1 MALESKV
8 TASKAEEAA
17 ASGDPE
23 KEKALDLKIMVTL
36 AKNLIDDSGYE
47 VIEKAQDSKDPAIII
62 GQFLMQLASQL
73 AEKLPF
79 DPSPDILLSKNGWV
93 EQISDY
99 LQEEYNVPRKVMDR
113 AEIFIA
119 HSAQQMAQ
127 NSNPANQQ
135 AQDQAQSDQT
145 MPQQPPMPV
154 MPSMAQ
160 GGA

>member
-1 MALESKV
+1 MALENKV
-8 TASKAEEAA
+8 AASKAEIAA

-23 KEKALDLKIMVTL
+23 KEKELDLKIMTTL

-47 VIEKAQDSKDPAIII
+47 VIEKAMDTKDPAIII
-62 GQFLMQLASQL
+62 GQFLMQLGAQL

-79 DPSPDILLSKNGWV
+79 DPSPDILLAKGGWV

-99 LQEEYNVPRKVMDR
+99 LQEEYNIPRKIMDR

-119 HSAQQMAQ
+119 YSAQQMAQ
-127 NSNPANQQ
+127 SGSEGQQ
-135 AQDQAQSDQT
+135 AQGQQPAAQA
-145 MPQQPPMPV
+145 MPQSPDMPALPA
-154 MPSMAQ
+154 MPQ